1 MAEVEWSTGEFT
13 GYIHRMPRL
22 VIPLVEVTAP
32 DGTKSLWA
40 AVSIP
45 HKKAVAA
52 VKELIPANYTAE
64 LSIRRP
70 PPGKI
75 EGFRRGGGGVWKL
88 D

>member
-1 MAEVEWSTGEFT
+1 
-13 GYIHRMPRL
+13 MPRL
-22 VIPLVEVTAP
+22 AIPLVEVTAP

-45 HKKAVAA
+45 HKEAVAA

-70 PPGKI
+70 PRKI
-75 EGFRRGGGGVWKL
+75 EGLRRDGGVCKL
-88 D
+88 E